1 MYPNFYATRNKLKKI
16 VEKLWK
22 DKKSKR
28 SPKKPSPPQEN
39 DFKMRL
45 EKILESP
52 IHKPGG
58 LIRPVPVPRK
68 KVMFETPKA
77 PQPSTSKKMYD
88 DETTSN
94 ASSF

>member
-1 MYPNFYATRNKLKKI
+1 MYPNFYATRNKLKK
-16 VEKLWK
+16 VMEKLWK
-22 DKKSKR
+22 DRKSSKQTVKKSTG
-28 SPKKPSPPQEN
+28 QHAD

-58 LIRPVPVPRK
+58 MAQPVPVPRK
-68 KVMFETPKA
+68 KVMFETN
-77 PQPSTSKKMYD
+77 QPSTSKKMYEED
-88 DETTSN
+88 TTSV

>member
-1 MYPNFYATRNKLKKI
+1 M
-16 VEKLWK
+16 VERLWK
-22 DKKSKR
+22 ERKSSKRTVKKST
-28 SPKKPSPPQEN
+28 PPQED

-52 IHKPGG
+52 VHKPGG

-68 KVMFETPKA
+68 KVMFETPK
-77 PQPSTSKKMYD
+77 PTQPSTSKKMYED
-88 DETTSN
+88 DSTSI